1 MAIDPLTAGLKIID
15 KFIPEKGAKVKAEAA
30 LRESI
35 QKDNES
41 QNAINLE
48 QAKHSSLFVSGP
60 RPFLM
65 WVCGFGVGYTILIR
79 PMLQDALTFWYKSA
93 APELTVLDM
102 SLLTTLTIAL
112 YGIRSGEV
120 HKGVARKAMDL
131 KDGFFARRRKRKE
144 AKG

>member
-1 MAIDPLTAGLKIID
+1 MSVDPLTTGLNIIN
-15 KFIPEKGAKVKAEAA
+15 KFIPDREEKMKAEAD

-35 QKDNES
+35 QKDNAS

-48 QAKHSSLFVSGP
+48 QAKHDSLFISGP

-65 WVCGFGVGYTILIR
+65 WVCGFGVAYSILVR
-79 PMLQDALTFWYKSA
+79 PILQDALTAIYKDEA
-93 APELTVLDM
+93 VVLTTLDM

-120 HKGVARKAMDL
+120 HKGVARKGLAL
-131 KDGFFARRRKRKE
+131 KDGFFARRRARK
-144 AKG
+144 ASK